1 MTTPPETTHP
11 ETTPPGTTPA
21 AAAPTSPTPRAEV
34 MRIAAYVGGEG
45 RLEGVNRV
53 IKLSSNE
60 GAFGPPPGAIAAYTR
75 VAAEI
80 FRYPDGASTAL
91 RAAIG
96 QRHGLDP
103 ARIVCGTGSD
113 ELIGHLCHIYGGA
126 GTDILM
132 SMHGFTMYQ
141 IAGTYAGSRVIKV
154 PECNLT
160 TDVDALLANVTEATR
175 IVFVANPNN
184 PTGSLLA
191 QAEMQRL
198 RAGLRADILL
208 VIDAAYAEYVED
220 RDYDPGVALVDAG
233 DNTVMLRTFS
243 KIYGLGG
250 MRVGWAYAPAGVIDA
265 INRVRGVFNV
275 NIAAQAAAVAALA
288 EPGWVEKGRE
298 HNARARA
305 RLAAALQRA
314 GIKVWPSHGNFFL
327 ADFATPA
334 RAAAADASL
343 RARGLI
349 VRAMGAYDLPHC
361 LRITVGTDEECGL
374 VAEALT
380 AFMTSQKEATPGA
393 TSGAAPGAAPGATA
407 GAIPGATSRKDGAA
421 PKNG

>member
-1 MTTPPETTHP
+1 MNAPESTQTASPQLHP
-11 ETTPPGTTPA
+11 Q
-21 AAAPTSPTPRAEV
+21 PRPEV

-45 RLEGVNRV
+45 KLEGVNRV

-60 GAFGPPPGAIAAYTR
+60 GAFGPPPGAIAAYTK

-80 FRYPDGASTAL
+80 FRYPDGGSSAL
-91 RAAIG
+91 REAIG
-96 QRHGLDP
+96 RHHGLDP

-126 GTDILM
+126 NPEGGATDILM

-154 PECNLT
+154 PEKNLT
-160 TDVDALLANVTEATR
+160 TDVEAMLANVTDTTR

-184 PTGSLLA
+184 PTGSLLP
-191 QAEMQRL
+191 QVEMERL
-198 RAGLRADILL
+198 RAGLRPDILL

-220 RDYDPGVALVDAG
+220 PDYDPGLKLVDAG

-288 EPGWVEKGRE
+288 EPGWVEKGRQ
-298 HNARARA
+298 HNARAKA
-305 RLAAALQRA
+305 RLSAALERA
-314 GIKVWPSHGNFFL
+314 GIRAWPSHGNFFL
-327 ADFATPA
+327 ADFATPS
-334 RAAAADASL
+334 RATAADAAL

-349 VRAMGAYDLPHC
+349 VRAMGAYDLPQC
-361 LRITVGTDEECGL
+361 LRITVGTDEECGM

-380 AFMTSQKEATPGA
+380 AFMATQ
-393 TSGAAPGAAPGATA
+393 
-407 GAIPGATSRKDGAA
+407 KDG
-421 PKNG
+421 